1 MSIMLFIIVLVASF
15 IIVRIGAIAFQL
27 SGLEWSLAKF
37 QALSCFSGTGFTT
50 REAEL
55 VTGHPQRR
63 RIATVLIILGNAGLV
78 TMVATVA
85 SALTPQQTLWSRLSE
100 SFLPFSMPRLL
111 VPWINLLFIVA
122 VVYVGYRLAT
132 NKRFVKKVT
141 GALRTKII
149 KREVFK
155 PVSFEELL
163 MLAGGYGV
171 SKIDVSSDNP
181 LVGKT
186 LTQSDLRKSDI
197 MVLAIV
203 RAEETIPNP
212 PANTQIL
219 SGDELISFGKL
230 ENIRYKCVPKKE
242 RVTK

>member
-1 MSIMLFIIVLVASF
+1 M
-15 IIVRIGAIAFQL
+15 GAIAFQL
-27 SGLEWSLAKF
+27 TGLEWSLAKF

-50 REAEL
+50 KEAEL
-55 VTGHPQRR
+55 ITGNPQRR
-63 RIATVLIILGNAGLV
+63 RIASVLIVLGNAGLV
-78 TMVATVA
+78 TMIATIA
-85 SALTPQQTLWSRLSE
+85 SALNPQMALWAKLSE
-100 SFLPFSMPRLL
+100 SFLPFSVPRYL
-111 VPWINLLFIVA
+111 VPWVNLVIIIVA
-122 VVYVGYRLAT
+122 VYAT
-132 NKRFVKKVT
+132 YKLFTNQKFVRKLT
-141 GALRTKII
+141 STLRTKII
-149 KREVFK
+149 SKKIFK

-212 PANTQIL
+212 PANTKIL

-230 ENIRYKCVPKKE
+230 ENVRHKCVPKKE
-242 RVTK
+242 RMQE